1 MMNGTSNIQKSLLI
15 VIFLLRVVSSFI
27 LKSEISRDDT
37 PNAPK
42 PEAELWNMEKI
53 QAYISYAKNF
63 MPSMTEESV
72 EVLKKYYQ
80 MQRGSDIRNAARTTV
95 RLLESLIRLSQ
106 SHVRKGLYYILY
118 CFLNYSSV
126 PYLIFFKGEIDVS
139 K

>member
-42 PEAELWNMEKI
+42 PESELWNMEKI
-53 QAYISYAKNF
+53 QAYIAYAKNF

-106 SHVRKGLYYILY
+106 SHVKKLYI
-118 CFLNYSSV
+118 FLNYSSV
-126 PYLIFFKGEIDVS
+126 EYLIFFEGKIDVS

>member
-42 PEAELWNMEKI
+42 PESELWNMEKI
-53 QAYISYAKNF
+53 QAYIAYAKNF

-106 SHVRKGLYYILY
+106 SHVKKL
-118 CFLNYSSV
+118 CV
-126 PYLIFFKGEIDVS
+126 EYLIFFKGKIDVS

>member
-42 PEAELWNMEKI
+42 PESELWNMEKI
-53 QAYISYAKNF
+53 QAYIAYAKNF
-63 MPSMTEESV
+63 IPSMTEESV
-72 EVLKKYYQ
+72 DVLKKYYQ

-106 SHVRKGLYYILY
+106 SHVKKLYI
-118 CFLNYSSV
+118 FLNYSSV
-126 PYLIFFKGEIDVS
+126 EYLIFFEGKIDVS